1 MSVEQGIKGETV
13 RPARGEVEDVD
24 LAVGPGGLAHPA
36 QQDLFAVCLLQVW
49 HDILHDIFDLFK
61 RNHACLQVLEQGILY

>member
-36 QQDLFAVCLLQVW
+36 QQDLFAVCLLQV
-49 HDILHDIFDLFK
+49 
-61 RNHACLQVLEQGILY
+61 